1 LIKRTSLKK
10 IENLLKENNN
20 WKILDIGCGYT
31 ANKFATTIADIQ
43 DLKSFY
49 KEKKFIH
56 IVDKKLPFKEN
67 EFDFVISSHVIEH
80 VNDLNFFINEIQR
93 ISKKGYIELPSRL
106 ADNLV
111 FENLKDHKWWFVF
124 DDIQNKLIC
133 SKKNQILEPFLNVS
147 TAKIFEKNFRESFI
161 IELYWEDKIDF
172 VIDQKLENLNAKK
185 FSFLKI
191 IKKYLSKKLRRFL
204 TKKS

>member
-1 LIKRTSLKK
+1 M
-10 IENLLKENNN
+10 
-20 WKILDIGCGYT
+20 
-31 ANKFATTIADIQ
+31 
-43 DLKSFY
+43 
-49 KEKKFIH
+49 
-56 IVDKKLPFKEN
+56 
-67 EFDFVISSHVIEH
+67 
-80 VNDLNFFINEIQR
+80 
-93 ISKKGYIELPSRL
+93 
-106 ADNLV
+106 
-111 FENLKDHKWWFVF
+111 
-124 DDIQNKLIC
+124 
-133 SKKNQILEPFLNVS
+133 NVS